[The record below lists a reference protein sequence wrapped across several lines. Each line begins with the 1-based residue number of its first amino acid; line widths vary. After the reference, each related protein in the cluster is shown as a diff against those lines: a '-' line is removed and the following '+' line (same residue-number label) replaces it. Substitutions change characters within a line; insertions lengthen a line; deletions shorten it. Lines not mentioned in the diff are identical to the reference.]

1 MSIATWLLAHHFISL
16 LVALGFASSVLSQRR
31 PTGSAFAWLLI
42 IFVVPYVG
50 IPLYLSFG
58 GRKVSRKG
66 AGKALLE
73 VPGAVKHK
81 TSGVDWLDDGVSA
94 YGAFIEEIQ
103 KAQRSIRIITFVL
116 GDDPTGNSLLDA
128 LAQKAEQGVQVELLI
143 DDLLRR
149 EAPRKELARLRK
161 AGGKVARFMP
171 LLHVPFRGRNNL
183 RNHRK
188 LALFDGERA
197 ITGGM
202 NLADEYMGPTESKK
216 RWRDLSL
223 RISGAPVLAL
233 DAIFRADWRYA
244 TKEILEPQTPGL
256 ALAGEIPLELI
267 PSGPDVP
274 EDPLYDALLT
284 ALFRA
289 EKRFWVATP
298 YFIPDDSLLRG
309 LAVAARRGV
318 DVRIVVPARS
328 NHHLADLVAAPY
340 LRELAETGVDIERYL
355 PGMLHAK
362 AVLVDDKIAVVG
374 SANFDMRSL
383 FLNYEVALFFTGKA
397 EIDRLEQWFQA
408 MAPHTEKGMPSVGR
422 VRRRVEEVARL
433 VAPLL

>member
-1 MSIATWLLAHHFISL
+1 MSIATWLLAHNFISL

-58 GRKVSRKG
+58 GRKLSRKG
-66 AGKALLE
+66 GDKALLE
-73 VPGAVKHK
+73 VPRAATHK
-81 TSGVDWLDDGVSA
+81 TNSVDWLDDGISA
-94 YGAFIEEIQ
+94 YSAFLEEIQ
-103 KAQRSIRIITFVL
+103 RAQRSIRIITFVV

-128 LAQKAEQGVQVELLI
+128 LAQKAEAGVQVELLI

-171 LLHVPFRGRNNL
+171 LFHVPFRGRNNL

-188 LALFDGERA
+188 LALFDGARA

-202 NLADEYMGPTESKK
+202 NLADEYMGAKENPA

-244 TKEILEPQTPGL
+244 TKEILEPQTPDVL
-256 ALAGEIPLELI
+256 AAGSIPLELI

-318 DVRIVVPARS
+318 DVRIVVPAKS
-328 NHHLADLVAAPY
+328 NHPLADIVAAPY
-340 LRELAETGVDIERYL
+340 LRELSETGVDIERYL

-383 FLNYEVALFFTGKA
+383 FLNYEVALFFTGKT
-397 EIDRLEQWFQA
+397 EIDRLAQWFQA